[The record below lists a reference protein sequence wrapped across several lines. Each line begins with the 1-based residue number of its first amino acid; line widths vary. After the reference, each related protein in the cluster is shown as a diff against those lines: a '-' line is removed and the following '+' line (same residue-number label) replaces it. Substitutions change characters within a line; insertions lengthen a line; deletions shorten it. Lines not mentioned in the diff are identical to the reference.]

1 LKFKREDPD
10 EIVSIFGE
18 GVEVSGE
25 VSFANG
31 LRVDGV
37 LKGKLRSEG
46 LLVVGPRGKIDAE
59 VFIRR
64 ASISGEFRGSIHA
77 TDRVEI
83 HNEGRVFGDLFTP
96 CLIIEAG
103 ALFEG
108 KCNMSDRKGA
118 KEEASGLKVVEANSE
133 SPKSSQHAAG
143 SEKPWLK

>member
-1 LKFKREDPD
+1 MKFKRDDPE

-18 GVEVSGE
+18 GVEVSGDI
-25 VSFANG
+25 SFVKG
-31 LRVDGV
+31 LRVDGS
-37 LKGKLRSEG
+37 LKGKLRSDG
-46 LLVVGPRGKIDAE
+46 LLVIGPRGKIDAE

-64 ASISGEFRGSIHA
+64 ISISGEFRGSIHA

-118 KEEASGLKVVEANSE
+118 KEEASGLKIVEASSE
-133 SPKSSQHAAG
+133 SVKSSQHAAG
-143 SEKPWLK
+143 SEKTWLK

>member
-1 LKFKREDPD
+1 M
-10 EIVSIFGE
+10 
-18 GVEVSGE
+18 SGE
-25 VSFANG
+25 ISFVNG
-31 LRVDGV
+31 LRVDGT
-37 LKGKLRSEG
+37 LKGKLRSDG

-64 ASISGEFRGSIHA
+64 VSISGEFRGAIHA

-108 KCNMSDRKGA
+108 KCNMSDRKVA
-118 KEEASGLKVVEANSE
+118 KEEVSGLKVVEASSE
-133 SPKSSQHAAG
+133 SSKSSHHAAG